1 MASCTCR
8 CGNYLG
14 DSADVLEASG
24 GTRET
29 AALID
34 SKLSTITNASSD
46 HDASCIDR
54 VSVKHLPRSVVMR
67 LMWSSVRMSSGG
79 SWSTDRWTYSH
90 SSGQLSTPSRQLET
104 IVPFLDRVHNLSPL
118 FYSASTIL
126 RFLILCYNLV

>member
-54 VSVKHLPRSVVMR
+54 VAVKHLPRSVVM
-67 LMWSSVRMSSGG
+67 SVFTRTVSFESTSGKLA
-79 SWSTDRWTYSH
+79 TA
-90 SSGQLSTPSRQLET
+90 L
-104 IVPFLDRVHNLSPL
+104 
-118 FYSASTIL
+118 AA
-126 RFLILCYNLV
+126 

>member
-8 CGNYLG
+8 CGNHLG

-29 AALID
+29 AAQID

-54 VSVKHLPRSVVMR
+54 VAVKHLPRSCLYANRQFRVDF
-67 LMWSSVRMSSGG
+67 WKACYTFSSFMHHV
-79 SWSTDRWTYSH
+79 DK
-90 SSGQLSTPSRQLET
+90 
-104 IVPFLDRVHNLSPL
+104 
-118 FYSASTIL
+118 
-126 RFLILCYNLV
+126 